1 MAWLRPFGRRTLQ
14 SGLGLVFLILF
25 VFVSGRLLG
34 NPVDLILPEEA
45 PQESRD
51 ELRAELGLDRPIHEQ
66 VWAYAG
72 GLIRGDFGDSYWQ
85 NRPATEVV
93 LERVPRTLYLAAVS
107 IALAGIG
114 GIGLGLVAALRPN
127 TWLDRAVRLLSIA
140 GVSIVNFWL
149 GLMLILWLSVELGLF
164 PTGGY
169 GGLHH
174 VVLPAVTLAFRS
186 VGQVAQMTR
195 VTVLAEYAKPYIEA
209 MRVRGYSEAR
219 VLGHALRNSAAPVL
233 TIWGDE
239 AANQANGAVVIET
252 VFAWPGL
259 GLLVI
264 QAINQRDLV
273 LIEAGVFAMGLIIVL
288 INALIDAL
296 YARLDPRLRT

>member
-14 SGLGLVFLILF
+14 SGAGLLVLILF
-25 VFVSGRLLG
+25 VFVAGRLLG
-34 NPVDLILPEEA
+34 DPVDLILPEIA

-51 ELRAELGLDRPIHEQ
+51 ALRASLGLDRPIHEQ
-66 VWAYAG
+66 LWEYARN
-72 GLIRGDFGDSYWQ
+72 LIRGDFGESYWQ
-85 NRPATEVV
+85 NRPAREVV

-114 GIGLGLVAALRPN
+114 GIGLGLIAALRPN
-127 TWLDRAVRLLSIA
+127 TWLDKLIRLWSVA
-140 GVSIVNFWL
+140 GISIVSFWL
-149 GLMLILWLSVELGLF
+149 GLMLILVLSVEFRLF

-174 VVLPAVTLAFRS
+174 VVLPALTLAFRS
-186 VGQVAQMTR
+186 AGQVAQMTR
-195 VTVLAEYAKPYIEA
+195 VTVVGEYAKPYVAA

-219 VLGHALRNSAAPVL
+219 ILGHALRNAAAPVV

-239 AANQANGAVVIET
+239 AANQANGAVVVEA

-259 GLLVI
+259 GLLVV
-264 QAINQRDLV
+264 QALTQRDLV
-273 LIEAGVFAMGLIIVL
+273 LVEAGVFTMGLIIVL
-288 INALIDAL
+288 VNALIDAL
-296 YARLDPRLRT
+296 YGRLNPRLRT